1 MDLEKKERDVLVL
14 KLMKLLSGKIVDIS
28 LKHDGSRII
37 QTLYKYGT
45 AEQRSSITK
54 ELLKSVVSI
63 SKTKHG
69 RFLVISMLR
78 YSSKQ
83 DIEAFLEA
91 IRGKLH
97 AMSTHQVASVG
108 FGC

>member
-1 MDLEKKERDVLVL
+1 
-14 KLMKLLSGKIVDIS
+14 MKLLSGKIVDIS

-45 AEQRSSITK
+45 AEQRSSITQ
-54 ELLKSVVSI
+54 ELLKSIVPI

-69 RFLVISMLR
+69 RFLVISLLR

-83 DIEAFLEA
+83 DVEAFLEA

-97 AMSTHQVASVG
+97 AMATHQVASVSWLVDWLIDWLIELQYN
-108 FGC
+108 